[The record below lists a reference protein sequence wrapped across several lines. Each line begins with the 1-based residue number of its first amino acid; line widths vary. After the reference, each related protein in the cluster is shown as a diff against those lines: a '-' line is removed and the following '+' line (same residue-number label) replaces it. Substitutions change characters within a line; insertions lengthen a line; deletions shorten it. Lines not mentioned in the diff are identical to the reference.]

1 MVIVPSQGL
10 KVALIRGGIRD
21 EERDREIYIY
31 RKGKVIEKKGIVLHI
46 ERERKSNIYRN
57 GKVKVYI

>member
-46 ERERKSNIYRN
+46 ERER
-57 GKVKVYI
+57 

>member
-31 RKGKVIEKKGIVLHI
+31 RKGKVIEKERYSFTYRKGK
-46 ERERKSNIYRN
+46 EK
-57 GKVKVYI
+57 